1 MTPVDP
7 VPVSS
12 PVVVRVTP
20 PSSPAVTLN
29 QITVGGI
36 NQPAVAYHHVQGTA
50 SATWTINHYLGWYPN
65 VTVQDSGGS
74 IVEGEITYNSSTALT
89 VTFSGAFRGDAYLS

>member
-20 PSSPAVTLN
+20 PGSPAVTVN
-29 QITVGGI
+29 QISVDRV
-36 NQPAVAYHHVQGTA
+36 NQPTVAYHHVQGTA
-50 SATWTINHYLGWYPN
+50 SNTWVINHYLGWYPN
-65 VTVQDSGGS
+65 VTVQDSSGS
-74 IVEGEITYNSSTALT
+74 IVEGEITYTSSNSLT
-89 VTFSGAFRGDAYLS
+89 VTFTGSFRGDAYLS

>member
-1 MTPVDP
+1 MTVIPVNGQI
-7 VPVSS
+7 
-12 PVVVRVTP
+12 VVKVTP
-20 PSSPAVTLN
+20 PAGPVVTLN
-29 QITVGGI
+29 EITVGGI

-50 SATWTINHYLGWYPN
+50 SATWNITHHLGWYPN

-74 IVEGEITYNSSTALT
+74 IVEGEISYTSSNTLT

>member
-1 MTPVDP
+1 MSGLIPVAGQ
-7 VPVSS
+7 
-12 PVVVRVTP
+12 VVVQVTP
-20 PSSPAVTLN
+20 PAGPVVTLN

-36 NQPAVAYHHVQGTA
+36 NQPAVAYHHTQGTS
-50 SATWTINHYLGWYPN
+50 SAVWNITHYLGWYPN

-74 IVEGEITYNSSTALT
+74 IVEGEISYTSSNALT